1 MPQSTNLNTPPYF
14 EDFDPNDNYHKVL
27 FRPGFPLQARELT
40 TLQSALQDQ
49 IEKFGSSIYKDGAMV
64 IPGQIGY
71 DLYYTSIL
79 IEEEYFGIQSD
90 LLVDYIIGQTI
101 IGNTSGVKAR
111 VVNALPSNESE
122 KGKTT
127 LYVKYISAGS
137 NNEGGT
143 FLDDEIIITENSFSI
158 GNTVIQE
165 NTDFAKCVSLD
176 AAYVGS
182 AAKITSGVY
191 FIKGFF
197 VTVQEQEIILDQ
209 FGTTPSYKVGLQVL
223 EEIVTPEDD
232 TQLTDPS
239 QGYSNYAAPGA
250 HRLKLNAVLIKKS
263 LTDTSALD
271 FIELLKL
278 EEGQVRE
285 IVNSSKAQI
294 ARTLEDT
301 LARRTYDES
310 GDYEVVP
317 YTFTKDECLNN
328 GTNNGIFEIST
339 ETDLGNAPSRDLFE
353 INVSPGKSYVR
364 GYELETLTTTYVDI
378 EKPRSFESVNNRA
391 FSTDARSV
399 EFRCANTFSPS
410 IVNLNAALSTNKIV
424 VLRSS
429 ADSAGAIRG
438 YALFKSYEENTA
450 HHLLRISNIKFIN
463 PDTTVENIDTLVINS
478 TVTWTDNTYVGGE
491 TFTVTSII
499 GTTKPYIFPVY
510 GTNVIKSVTDDT
522 VGTVLAY
529 ATGTVG
535 TNNSVQITNRY
546 FNSSNAS
553 DYTIRVSNDPNVT
566 KRTITNVSSD
576 IGTGVLTFT
585 IDTLDSLVGQ
595 TYTLIGPE
603 YIGNPNVKLA
613 SLKKMRTVKLTDI
626 ATKYNLNSST
636 ISLGTT
642 RVNKIRAIYNLP
654 TGTAVADAYPKF
666 TVASG
671 AGAFKIGEVFI
682 GRSSGA
688 KGRLI
693 KQDNNTFYYVYE
705 TNTNFISNEEIF
717 GFESSSSA
725 NISEIQ
731 SNGTA
736 NIKNRYI
743 LDDGQREQSFEYSRL
758 RKISTDSVIPSNT
771 ELWVVFDYFN
781 DEIGSGQYYSV
792 NSYYDCTIEEIPSF
806 SFGNVNYYLND
817 CIDWRTNQENVYS
830 SGTTGEYNSP
840 FTIDAA
846 EILANTTLESYG
858 NSNYINSGNYLLPSG
873 ISTADVEYYLGRIDE
888 LYLDKNGN
896 FVTKKGIPSLD
907 RKRPSDT
914 LNNSMKL
921 LTIDMPPYVRDLNE
935 ITFSRN
941 TNKRY
946 TMRDIGGLEQRLDN
960 VEYYTQLSL
969 LETDTVNL
977 FIPDGNNNNRL
988 KNGFL
993 VDNFTSHS
1001 VGEPS
1006 HPNYKC
1012 SMDTAEG
1019 ELRPQHYTTNTRLK
1033 YQQEPTNYSKGD
1045 FLMLDYDDQLLVEQ
1059 PYAAVVENVNPFA
1072 VVSWVGLMQ
1081 IFPATDDWVDE
1092 DRLPETLTSV
1102 EGDYAATVFELGV
1115 DRNTGFAPIE
1125 WGAWQ
1130 TQWSST
1136 SSSSSTR
1143 IERQGGGIP
1152 IRSVTTSSSST
1163 TTFQTRSGIRTRV
1176 TPRVDRQVLG
1186 DRVVDIKYAFWKRSR
1201 NISITSFRLKPGIR
1215 VYPFFDGRDVNSYV
1229 TPKIVEI
1236 SMSGN
1241 VAFTTGED
1249 IEVTGNVGRKFRAK
1263 LASPQSGIE
1272 NLDKPYTIN
1281 PYTGFQITTNNYTS
1295 NSTFLNLDISSMQQL
1310 NASEYGGYLLE
1321 GDTIVGLSSGATAN
1335 VTGKKLIA
1343 DDKGNLRASLYIPD
1357 PNDDGNPRWKV
1368 GESILRLTDSSINSL
1383 IPGEVDSS
1391 AEGAYSARGTTFT
1404 KQQDTLLVRNAEITR
1419 DTVTGSRTLTS
1430 SSSSTRAGG
1439 WFDPLAQS
1447 FLIEEAGG
1455 CFITKI
1461 DVYFRTKD
1469 TSLPITM
1476 QIREM
1481 VNGYPSPVVL
1491 GTINKDPSDVFVS
1504 EDASVPTT
1512 FTFTTPVYLPE
1523 RQEFCFALLTSSV
1536 EYKVWLSE
1544 MGKDDLNG
1552 ERISKQ
1558 PYAGVLFKSQNAS
1571 TWTTAELQ
1579 DFKFK
1584 IYRAKFKLDQPPT
1597 ITFVNDNDGNSQFTR
1612 LRRDPI
1618 ELNVNSGRI
1627 KVYHKN
1633 HGMHDNSAHVEIRG
1647 VTTEQYASLADDWS
1661 GSAGTAITLKNNR
1674 NYFAYTS
1681 YINGKPAGDGTSN
1694 TNVGYIKIAN
1704 CIYSYDPTSVSTL
1717 DANNEYSLVP
1727 IAKILGDIPAA
1738 GFKEIDGWQVEN
1750 YVYDG
1755 VPLTFINAKH
1765 SQLEWITLDSYQINL
1780 GSVIR
1785 GTTSTPNT
1793 QNLTFGGDFVYASKD
1808 ITYHSILP
1816 LFGAKELPGT
1826 TIETAVKTTSGTS
1839 LANSSYSDPTS
1850 TTIPSTASYIRDS
1863 EYTPVVLNEN
1873 NVFSSLKTIASQLN
1887 EEKQMLNSKSLEVQ
1901 VKMFSEVDNLSP
1913 VIDRDRISIIT
1924 TANRVA
1930 NFDGNFQ
1937 TEYFFN
1943 DDTTYDIGASSI
1955 QDFNPAN
1962 YITKLV
1968 TLANEC
1974 TALRIEFAAFNP
1986 SSTTDIDLYVKLL
1999 SGDESNPN
2007 DSNWVEVTSPTYAN
2021 SRNELYFA
2029 DYKYEQELTSG
2040 TFTKYQIKIRMRSNN
2055 QAIVPIIKDLRCIAL
2070 A

>member
-1 MPQSTNLNTPPYF
+1 MPQTTNLNTPPYF
-14 EDFDPNDNYHKVL
+14 EDFDPNDNFHKVL

-40 TLQSALQDQ
+40 TLQSTLQDQ

-71 DLYYTSIL
+71 DLYYTSVL

-90 LLVDYIIGQTI
+90 LLVDYIVGQTI

-111 VVNALPSNESE
+111 VVNVLSSEQSE

-137 NNEGGT
+137 NNQSAT
-143 FLDDEIIITENSFSI
+143 FLDDEIIITQNSFSI

-176 AAYVGS
+176 ANNVGS
-182 AAKITSGVY
+182 AAKITPGVY

-209 FGTTPSYKVGLQVL
+209 FGTTPSYRVGLQVL
-223 EEIVTPEDD
+223 EEIVTPEDNAE
-232 TQLTDPS
+232 LTDPS

-263 LTDTSALD
+263 LTDTTALD

-278 EEGQVRE
+278 EEGRVQE

-317 YTFTKDECLNN
+317 YTFSKDECLND
-328 GTNNGIFEIST
+328 GTNNGIFEVRT
-339 ETDLGNAPSRDLFE
+339 ETDFGNTPSSDLFE
-353 INVSPGKSYVR
+353 VNVSPGKSYVR

-378 EKPRSFESVNNRA
+378 EKPRTFESVNNRA
-391 FSTDARSV
+391 FDTDARSV
-399 EFRCANTFSPS
+399 EFRCANTYSP
-410 IVNLNAALSTNKIV
+410 IVTNLNAALSTNKIV
-424 VLRSS
+424 ILRSS
-429 ADSAGAIRG
+429 TDPAGSARG
-438 YALFKSYEENTA
+438 YAIFKSYEEKTDY
-450 HHLLRISNIKFIN
+450 HLLRVSNIKFIS
-463 PDTTVENIDTLVINS
+463 TTTNIESIDTLVINP
-478 TVTWTDNTYVGGE
+478 TITWTSDTYVDGE
-491 TFTVTSII
+491 SFTVTSTV
-499 GTTKPYIFPVY
+499 GTPKVYLFPVY
-510 GTNVIKSVTDDT
+510 GSNVIKSVTDET
-522 VGTVLAY
+522 VGTVLSY
-529 ATGTVG
+529 ATGDVG
-535 TNNSVQITNRY
+535 TSNAVEITNRY
-546 FNSSNAS
+546 FNSSEAS
-553 DYTIRVSNDPNVT
+553 AYTIRVSDDLNGT
-566 KRTITNVSSD
+566 KRTITIDELD
-576 IGTGVLTFT
+576 IGTGLLRFT
-585 IDTLDSLVGQ
+585 ISGDDAKDQ

-603 YIGNPNVKLA
+603 YIGNPNVKLT
-613 SLKKMRTVKLTDI
+613 SLKKMRVVKLSDI
-626 ATKYNLNSST
+626 ADRYDLNSNS
-636 ISLGTT
+636 ISLGAT
-642 RVNKIRAIYNLP
+642 RVNKIHAIYNLP
-654 TGTAVADAYPKF
+654 TGTAAGDVYPKF
-666 TVASG
+666 TVA
-671 AGAFKIGEVFI
+671 AGAQPFKIGEVFV
-682 GRSSGA
+682 GRSSGS

-693 KQDNNTFYYVYE
+693 KQDNNTFYFVYE
-705 TNTNFISNEEIF
+705 TTSNFINNEEIF
-717 GFESSSSA
+717 GFETGSTA
-725 NISEIQ
+725 TINELQ
-731 SNGTA
+731 NNGVA

-743 LDDGQREQSFEYSRL
+743 LDDGQRSQTFEYSSL
-758 RKISTDSVIPSNT
+758 RKSAADSVIPPST
-771 ELWVVFDYFN
+771 DLWVVFDYFKDQN
-781 DEIGSGQYYSV
+781 LSGQYYSV
-792 NSYYDCTIEEIPSF
+792 NSYYDAKIEEIPSF
-806 SFGNVNYYLND
+806 TVGEVNYYLND
-817 CIDWRTNQENVYS
+817 CIDWRVNQEEVYT
-830 SGTTGEYNSP
+830 SGTTGEFNSP
-840 FTIDAA
+840 FTIDSA
-846 EILANTTLESYG
+846 EIIVGTTLESYG
-858 NSNYINSGNYLLPSG
+858 NTNYINTGNYILPAG

-896 FVTKKGIPSLD
+896 FISKKGIPSLD

-921 LTIDMPPYVRDLNE
+921 LTIDMPPYVRDLSE
-935 ITFSRN
+935 VTFSRH

-946 TMRDIGGLEQRLDN
+946 TMRDIGNLEKRIDN

-1001 VGEPS
+1001 IGDPS

-1012 SMDTAEG
+1012 SMDMGEG
-1019 ELRPQHYTTNTRLK
+1019 ELRPQHYTTNIRLN
-1033 YQQEPTNYSKGD
+1033 YQQEPTNYVKGD
-1045 FLMLDYDDQLLVEQ
+1045 LLMLDYDHQLLVEQ

-1092 DRLPETLTSV
+1092 ERLPETLTSV
-1102 EGDYAATVFELGV
+1102 EGDYAATVFQLGV

-1143 IERQGGGIP
+1143 IENSGGGPP
-1152 IRSVTTSSSST
+1152 IRRVTTSSSST

-1186 DRVVDIKYAFWKRSR
+1186 DRVVDIKYAWWKRSR

-1215 VYPFFDGRDVNSYV
+1215 VYPFFDGREVTAYV
-1229 TPKIVEI
+1229 TPKIIEI
-1236 SMSGN
+1236 QMTGS
-1241 VAFTTGED
+1241 AKFTIDED
-1249 IEVTGNVGRKFRAK
+1249 IVVTGNVGRKFRAK
-1263 LASPQSGIE
+1263 LAAPQAGIE
-1272 NLDKPYTIN
+1272 NLDKPYSIN
-1281 PYTGFQITTNNYTS
+1281 PYTGLEITSNNYNSTS
-1295 NSTFLNLDISSMQQL
+1295 NFLNLDISSMQEL

-1321 GDTIVGLSSGATAN
+1321 EDTIVGLSSGATAK

-1343 DDKGNLRASLYIPD
+1343 DDKGNLRASFYIPD

-1368 GESILRLTDSSINSL
+1368 GESILRLTDSPVNSL

-1419 DTVTGSRTLTS
+1419 DTVSDSRTLSS

-1461 DVYFRTKD
+1461 EVYFRTKD

-1491 GTINKDPSDVFVS
+1491 GTINKDPADVFLS
-1504 EDASVPTT
+1504 EDASVPTV
-1512 FTFTTPVYLPE
+1512 FEFKTPVYLPE

-1584 IYRAKFKLDQPPT
+1584 IYRAKFKLDQLPT
-1597 ITFVNDNDGNSQFTR
+1597 ITFVNDNDGNSQYTR

-1633 HGMHDNSAHVEIRG
+1633 HGMHDNSAQVEIKG
-1647 VTTEQYASLADDWS
+1647 VSTEQYASLSDDWL
-1661 GSAGTAITLKNNR
+1661 GGNNTPITLIGNR
-1674 NYFAYTS
+1674 NYFAYNG
-1681 YINGKPAGDGTSN
+1681 YINGQPASSTNLGYFKIGDC
-1694 TNVGYIKIAN
+1694 V
-1704 CIYSYDPTSVSTL
+1704 YSYDPTAVGQLNGDNQYEIT
-1717 DANNEYSLVP
+1717 A
-1727 IAKILGDIPAA
+1727 IQKISGNVPAA
-1738 GFKEIDGWQVEN
+1738 GFKVSDGWQVEN

-1755 VPLTFINAKH
+1755 VPLTFINAIH

-1780 GSVIR
+1780 GSVVR
-1785 GTTSTPNT
+1785 GTTETPNT
-1793 QNLTFGGDFVYASKD
+1793 ENLTFGGDYVYASRD
-1808 ITYHSILP
+1808 ITYHSLLP
-1816 LFGAKELPGT
+1816 LFGARELPGT
-1826 TIETAVKTTSGTS
+1826 TIEASVKLTSGTS
-1839 LANSSYSDPTS
+1839 LGDSSYSDPASTS
-1850 TTIPSTASYIRDS
+1850 IPSQASYIRDADF
-1863 EYTPVVLNEN
+1863 TPVVLNEN
-1873 NVFSSLKTIASQLN
+1873 NDFYRVSTIASKLN
-1887 EEKQMLNSKSLEVQ
+1887 EEKQMLGSKSLELQ
-1901 VKMFSEVDNLSP
+1901 IKMFSEVDNLSP
-1913 VIDRDRISIIT
+1913 VIDRDRISLVT
-1924 TANRVA
+1924 TANRVS

-1943 DDTTYDIGASSI
+1943 NNTTYDIGASST

-1968 TLANEC
+1968 SLANEC

-1986 SSTTDIDLYVKLL
+1986 RSVCDIDVYVKLL

-2007 DSNWVEVTSPTYAN
+2007 DVNWTEITSPTYEN
-2021 SRNELYFA
+2021 TRNELFFS
-2029 DYKYEQELTSG
+2029 DYKYETELTSG
-2040 TFTKYQIKIRMRSNN
+2040 TFTKYQIKIRMRSSD
-2055 QAIVPIIKDLRCIAL
+2055 QSLVPIIKDLRCIAL